1 MTTAEA
7 PVDLLSRDAEY
18 FYNCQRSIAETW
30 GIVLPSWDE
39 LSFHER
45 LEWEARLIEQEAR
58 DS

>member
-1 MTTAEA
+1 MIQKSE
-7 PVDLLSRDAEY
+7 LDAEY

-30 GIVLPSWDE
+30 GIVLPSWDK
-39 LSFHER
+39 LSFHEK